1 METIETD
8 FSDIQWARLLKRLTA
23 CAADWFL
30 KENCLDAE
38 SVLPATGKSAKELA
52 FDTVAAFIK
61 GRIECEQNST
71 ELGVYRLLKK
81 VMRND
86 FLDLVKERRAYK
98 MTDVL
103 DPSDD
108 GEEASDEY
116 NKRTTLASLPVD
128 AEKELYSLNAAIVAR
143 RILPLIDG
151 DGHLVDYINAVLIG
165 GCLNTQD
172 IAAYLN
178 ISQQEVNNRKR
189 RLRTRLAS
197 WKRSVEKAAAA
208 SR

>member
-1 METIETD
+1 DE
-8 FSDIQWARLLKRLTA
+8 
-23 CAADWFL
+23 
-30 KENCLDAE
+30 
-38 SVLPATGKSAKELA
+38 
-52 FDTVAAFIK
+52 
-61 GRIECEQNST
+61 
-71 ELGVYRLLKK
+71 
-81 VMRND
+81 
-86 FLDLVKERRAYK
+86 

-116 NKRTTLASLPVD
+116 SKPTTLASLPVD

-151 DGHLVDYINAVLIG
+151 DTHLVDYINAVLNG
-165 GCLNTQD
+165 GCLKTED
-172 IAAYLN
+172 IAAYLK

-197 WKRSVEKAAAA
+197 WK
-208 SR
+208 